1 MAIDGRVA
9 QLEASEPTDSRIQL
23 TYVEAGEDAPL
34 RRALNFS
41 VAAVALAL
49 TAPIMMGIA
58 LTIRLTS
65 RRPALFTQTRIGWD
79 RRRVRDRRRGR
90 RSGVSCRRGSDLGGQ
105 PFTIFK
111 FRTMRDGPIS
121 AAEVWAT
128 PDDPRITPLGRVL
141 RQYRLDELPQLVNVL
156 RGDMNLVGPR
166 PEQPSIF
173 AALRD
178 QIPGYHARQRVRPGI
193 TGWAQ
198 INHRYDQS
206 LDDVQKK
213 LGFDLDY
220 VKRQSTSRDLM
231 IMLRTLPVMLFR
243 RGAH

>member
-1 MAIDGRVA
+1 MAIDGRVT
-9 QLEASEPTDSRIQL
+9 QLEESEPTESYIQL
-23 TYVEAGEDAPL
+23 TTVEPAGEDAFL

-49 TAPIMMGIA
+49 TAPLMMGIA
-58 LTIRLTS
+58 LTIRFTS
-65 RRPALFTQTRIGWD
+65 RRPALFTQTRIGWN
-79 RRRVRDRRRGR
+79 RRRMRDRRRAR
-90 RSGVSCRRGSDLGGQ
+90 RSGVLCRRQSDLGGQ
-105 PFTIFK
+105 PFTIYK
-111 FRTMRDGPIS
+111 FRTMRDGPVR
-121 AAEVWAT
+121 AEVWAT

-178 QIPGYHARQRVRPGI
+178 QIPGYHTRQRVRPGI

-198 INHRYDQS
+198 INHPYDRTI
-206 LDDVQKK
+206 DDVQAK
-213 LGFDLDY
+213 LRYDLDY
-220 VKRQSTSRDLM
+220 VTRQSAGRDLS
-231 IMLRTLPVMLFR
+231 IMVRTLPVMLFR

>member
-1 MAIDGRVA
+1 MAIDGRVT
-9 QLEASEPTDSRIQL
+9 QLEASERIDSQVQL
-23 TYVEAGEDAPL
+23 TYVEAAGETDFL

-41 VAAVALAL
+41 VAAVALAITTPL
-49 TAPIMMGIA
+49 MMGIA

-65 RRPALFTQTRIGWD
+65 RRGALFTQTRIGWD
-79 RRRVRDRRRGR
+79 RRRSRDRRRAGR
-90 RSGVSCRRGSDLGGQ
+90 SPAPSRRQSDLGGQ
-105 PFTIFK
+105 PFTIYK
-111 FRTMRDGPIS
+111 FRTMRDGPVK
-121 AAEVWAT
+121 AEVWAT

-178 QIPGYHARQRVRPGI
+178 QIPGYHERQRVRPGI

-198 INHRYDQS
+198 INHPYDRS

-213 LGFDLDY
+213 LQFDLDY
-220 VKRQSTSRDLM
+220 VKRKSASRDLF